1 MNMEKLTVQEEEVM
15 QRIWQLGSCTV
26 KQILGELGTPPP
38 PYTTVASVV
47 NNLKRKDFVNQEQRG
62 NTYVYSP
69 AIPEEKYKQHC
80 MSRFVRVYFS
90 NSFKDMVSF
99 FAKEEKLSS
108 EDLQDIIDQIERGN
122 E

>member
-26 KQILGELGTPPP
+26 KQILGELGTPSP

-80 MSRFVRVYFS
+80 MSRFVRDYFS

>member
-1 MNMEKLTVQEEEVM
+1 MNMEKLTVQEEEIM

-47 NNLKRKDFVNQEQRG
+47 NNLKRKDFVYQEQRG

-69 AIPEEKYKQHC
+69 A
-80 MSRFVRVYFS
+80 